1 MTDLTSHRLADLTS
15 QPASLLGTGST
26 SVPDLSIVIVNYN
39 VVDMLRDCLRSLGP
53 DLARLRAEVFVV
65 DNASADGSAEMVAA
79 EFPAVELIRSP
90 RNLGYSAGN
99 NLALRRARGRY
110 VLLLNPDT
118 KLPPCALVD
127 TIAYMEAHPDVGA
140 LGPKLVRADGSLDL
154 ACRRS
159 FPSPEVAFF
168 RLSGL
173 ARLFP
178 RSERLARYNLL
189 HVDPDRAMD
198 VDSVC
203 GAFML
208 VRREAI
214 DRVGLLDE
222 AFRMYGEDLDWAYRI
237 KQAGWRIRYHPSVVV
252 LHYKGQSSRQRRI
265 RSLLAFYHAMHVFYG
280 KHYAPSRP
288 APFNALVHAGIAGYA
303 VVALLRTALPRPR
316 ELPRLVR
323 DTLGLAAPRV
333 RSRVAPVSRTP

>member
-1 MTDLTSHRLADLTS
+1 MSFGEGAL
-15 QPASLLGTGST
+15 P
-26 SVPDLSIVIVNYN
+26 PDLSIVIVNYN
-39 VVDMLRDCLRSLGP
+39 VRDMLRECLRSLGP

-79 EFPAVELIRSP
+79 EFPWVVLIRSP
-90 RNLGYSAGN
+90 RNRGYSAGN
-99 NLALRRARGRY
+99 NLALRRASGRY

-118 KLPPCALVD
+118 KLPPGALVE
-127 TIAYMEAHPDVGA
+127 TVGYLEAHPGVGA

-159 FPSPEVAFF
+159 FPSPEIAFF

-178 RSERLARYNLL
+178 RSPRFARYNLL
-189 HVDPDRAMD
+189 HVDPDQAID

-214 DRVGLLDE
+214 QRVGLLDE
-222 AFRMYGEDLDWAYRI
+222 SFKMYGEDLDWAYRI
-237 KQAGWRIRYHPSVVV
+237 KQAGWRIRYHPAVVV
-252 LHYKGQSSRQRRI
+252 LHYKGQSSRQRPA

-280 KHYAPSRP
+280 KHYAPTRP
-288 APFNALVHAGIAGYA
+288 APFNALVHATIAA
-303 VVALLRTALPRPR
+303 MTAAALLRNALH
-316 ELPRLVR
+316 PRLVR
-323 DTLGLAAPRV
+323 HAA
-333 RSRVAPVSRTP
+333 S